1 MWVNDWLV
9 AVCRPDLA
17 YSVARLQS
25 AVSWWMLMLMDWF
38 AMLRRPRTKDC
49 STPRPRCFFDNLMI
63 VAIQDAS
70 YAVDVAP
77 RLAGLHEGDAWSAL
91 PVALEWRST
100 VIRRVCRSSLQ
111 AESLPLLLGT
121 NEADFYGLHFAQ
133 WQGKMDATIWVVKA
147 QDFTA
152 VMWARDCFSL
162 LVHLLNPAAG
172 SVTDTRLAEIWRQG
186 GEEVGDPLG
195 QDAPPEQP
203 STSIWW
209 TTTDR
214 MIADGLTKKLTAPG
228 QLCIGSDEGAFR
240 KSCPNIEPDN

>member
-1 MWVNDWLV
+1 MLTKTKNQGLFHT
-9 AVCRPDLA
+9 
-17 YSVARLQS
+17 S
-25 AVSWWMLMLMDWF
+25 A
-38 AMLRRPRTKDC
+38 AM
-49 STPRPRCFFDNLMI
+49 FFSDNLMI

-186 GEEVGDPLG
+186 GERSGGPTLAKMPHQSSRVQAFGG
-195 QDAPPEQP
+195 RRQ
-203 STSIWW
+203 
-209 TTTDR
+209 
-214 MIADGLTKKLTAPG
+214 TA
-228 QLCIGSDEGAFR
+228 
-240 KSCPNIEPDN
+240 